1 MTGAAGPVGM
11 IGLGTM
17 GGAIATRLVQAGLQ
31 IRVFDVDSDAVASLA
46 EVGAT
51 PVASA
56 AELTGCRLLLTSLPN
71 DAIVEDVLVKQGLLD
86 EVPGAILVELSTIL
100 PTTMLRIAERAEQVG
115 VRVVDCPVSGGPN
128 EALAGKLVLIVGA
141 GAEVLDEARPALEPL
156 GTVEPV
162 GPVGAGKALKLVNN
176 VMSMCNVAVAAE
188 AFTLGTSF
196 GLDPQRLYEVLS
208 TSGGRS
214 GQFVKRIP
222 YVLERDFHARFA
234 ITLAEKDL
242 RLAIEMAH
250 ELTTAMPV
258 AAGVHQLYEQAI
270 GQGMGGEDQMAVIKL
285 YEQWSSA
292 VGPHGKTRAS

>member
-1 MTGAAGPVGM
+1 MTEVAGSVGI
-11 IGLGTM
+11 IGLGAM
-17 GGAIATRLVQAGLQ
+17 GGAIATRLIEAGVG
-31 IRVFDVDSDAVASLA
+31 IRVFDVDQDAVARLA
-46 EVGAT
+46 KKGAT
-51 PVASA
+51 PVASVA
-56 AELTGCRLLLTSLPN
+56 DLTDCRLLLTSLPN
-71 DAIVEDVLVKQGLLD
+71 DAVVEDVLVTKGLLN
-86 EVPGAILVELSTIL
+86 EMRGATLLELSTIL
-100 PTTMLRIAERAEQVG
+100 PGTMFRIADRAEQAG
-115 VRVVDCPVSGGPN
+115 VRVVDSPVSGGPN

-141 GAEVLDEARPALEPL
+141 VAEVVDDVRLVLEPL
-156 GTVEPV
+156 GTIELV
-162 GPVGAGKALKLVNN
+162 GSVGAGKAMKLVNN

-196 GLDPQRLYEVLS
+196 GLDPQRMYEVLS

-250 ELTTAMPV
+250 ELTSAMPV

-285 YEQWSSA
+285 YERWSSA
-292 VGPHGKTRAS
+292 NDP